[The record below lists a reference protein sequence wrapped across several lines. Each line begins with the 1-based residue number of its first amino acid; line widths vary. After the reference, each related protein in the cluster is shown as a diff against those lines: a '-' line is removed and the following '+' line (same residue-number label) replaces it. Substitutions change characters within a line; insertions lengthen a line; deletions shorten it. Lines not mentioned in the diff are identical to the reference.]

1 MRFSGKTAVVS
12 AAANGIGAAIVNRLL
27 AEGATVCMSDINES
41 ALIAAS
47 SRLQESCDR
56 LMTCVVDAGNEHAVS
71 AMVNSAAERF
81 GRIDI
86 LVNNAGYSIRGKAH
100 ALSTDDWRKVLAVA
114 LDSVFYGS
122 RAVLPH
128 LVRSQ
133 GCIVNTASIS
143 GLFADYNFTAYAAA
157 KGGVVNLTRAMALD
171 YASDGVRVNA
181 VCPGLVE
188 TNLTRRFI
196 ENDAVRSALAERI
209 PMRRAAQPSE
219 IAAAVAFLA
228 SDDASYITGVN
239 FPVDGGVTAATGQ
252 PDFVALAQMLEQG

>member
-1 MRFSGKTAVVS
+1 
-12 AAANGIGAAIVNRLL
+12 
-27 AEGATVCMSDINES
+27 MSDINEA
-41 ALIAAS
+41 ALDAAAS
-47 SRLQESCDR
+47 QLRESGDR
-56 LMTCVVDAGNEHAVS
+56 LMTCVADAGGEHDVS
-71 AMVNSAAERF
+71 AMVDAAADRF

-86 LVNNAGYSIRGKAH
+86 LVNNAGYSIRGKAG

-114 LDSVFYGS
+114 LDSVFYAS
-122 RAVLPH
+122 RAALPH
-128 LVRSQ
+128 LVRSR

-171 YASDGVRVNA
+171 YAPDGVRVNA

-196 ENDAVRSALAERI
+196 ENDATRSALSERI

-219 IAAAVAFLA
+219 IAAAVAFLL
-228 SDDASYITGVN
+228 SDDASYVTGVN

-252 PDFVALAQMLEQG
+252 PDFVTLGRMLEDGC